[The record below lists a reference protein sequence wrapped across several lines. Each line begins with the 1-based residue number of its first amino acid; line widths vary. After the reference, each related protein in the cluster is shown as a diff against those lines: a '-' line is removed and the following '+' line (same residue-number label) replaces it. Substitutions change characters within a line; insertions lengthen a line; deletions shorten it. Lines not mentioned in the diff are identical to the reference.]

1 MTLQEPPEWPGQGCA
16 GGSMT
21 MSTSMSPQREIIQL
35 LRMAFIFGR
44 LAVDSSAQQAQ
55 ETTCITSSTG
65 CLIEAFPW
73 SRTALQPN
81 FKE

>member
-1 MTLQEPPEWPGQGCA
+1 
-16 GGSMT
+16 MT
-21 MSTSMSPQREIIQL
+21 MSTSMSPQREFIQL
-35 LRMAFIFGR
+35 LRTAFIFGR
-44 LAVDSSAQQAQ
+44 LAVDSAAQQAQ

-73 SRTALQPN
+73 SQTALQPN